1 MKNLRFSP
9 WHYAKKYFVGLSC
22 VTVLAAASFIAKPV
36 LADTVET
43 EPTNTSEI
51 LMTTNQSQP
60 STDVETV
67 TPPTT
72 ETSLNT
78 LKTELGSQ
86 ASNSTS
92 EDTVPQAV
100 SSNSEVP
107 ATSSAD
113 SYTGGDNVSVSAK
126 NNLVTSESK
135 GYHSDEQGNWYYAD
149 GNGNKLTGAQII
161 DSVKV
166 YFDENGIQVKGNFA
180 PDGHY
185 YDKDSGAM
193 LTKRYVEVA
202 GNWYYVNDEGDKLI
216 GTQTVD
222 SVKVYFDEN
231 GIQVKG
237 NFAPDGHYY
246 DKDSGAMLT
255 KRYVEVAGN
264 WYYVDGNGNKLIGAQ
279 TVDSVKVYFDE
290 NGVQVKGA
298 FAPAKES
305 IFSPDRHYYDKDSGA
320 LVTNRYVEVDGNWYY
335 VDENGRMLTG
345 YHTIDGVEVYF
356 SEYDGHQA
364 KGEFS
369 GNGDTGDFYDWDSG
383 ARITGKEG
391 TPKFIKTR
399 SGHWYYLNEKGNQVT
414 SIQIIDGNIYYFG
427 LPTKK
432 YYYGMQ
438 SRGELVYAY
447 YSDFIPNSSH
457 IYYTDPET
465 GAAWKNRYVDWEG
478 SRYYMGPEGY
488 ALIGEAVVNGQSVYF
503 HRDGKQARGELI
515 TENGVTRYYAPDSG
529 VRVRNTKL
537 TIDGVTYNFNADGDG
552 TIISD

>member
-1 MKNLRFSP
+1 MKNLRLSS
-9 WHYAKKYFVGLSC
+9 WRYAKRHLVSLSC
-22 VTVLAAASFIAKPV
+22 VTVLAAASFVAQPV
-36 LADTVET
+36 LAATMEA
-43 EPTNTSEI
+43 EPTNASESLVTTSQ
-51 LMTTNQSQP
+51 TQTS
-60 STDVETV
+60 SDVEAV
-67 TPPTT
+67 TAPTAETDLNASNDELPPTSSTTLEKEEAT
-72 ETSLNT
+72 EKSP
-78 LKTELGSQ
+78 
-86 ASNSTS
+86 
-92 EDTVPQAV
+92 D
-100 SSNSEVP
+100 SEVSNTSP
-107 ATSSAD
+107 TDSTVQVASDSTTAETNLATA
-113 SYTGGDNVSVSAK
+113 
-126 NNLVTSESK
+126 EPK
-135 GYHSDEQGNWYYAD
+135 GYHSDQEGNWYYAD

-161 DSVKV
+161 DFVKV
-166 YFDENGIQVKGNFA
+166 YFDDTGVQVKGKFA

-185 YDKDSGAM
+185 YDKDSGAL

-202 GNWYYVNDEGDKLI
+202 GKWYYLDANGNKLT
-216 GTQTVD
+216 GAQTVD
-222 SVKVYFDEN
+222 FVKVYFDEN
-231 GIQVKG
+231 GAQVKG

-264 WYYVDGNGNKLIGAQ
+264 WYYVDGDGNKLISAQ

-465 GAAWKNRYVDWEG
+465 GAAWKNRFVTWEG

-488 ALIGEAVVNGQSVYF
+488 ALIGEALVNGQSLYF
-503 HRDGKQARGELI
+503 HQDGKQALGQLI
-515 TENGVTRYYAPDSG
+515 TENGLTRYYAPETG
-529 VRVRNTKL
+529 VRVRNAKL
-537 TIDGVTYNFNADGDG
+537 TIDGVTYSFNADGDG
-552 TIISD
+552 SIVSD

>member
-1 MKNLRFSP
+1 M
-9 WHYAKKYFVGLSC
+9 
-22 VTVLAAASFIAKPV
+22 LAAASFIAKPV

-86 ASNSTS
+86 ASNGTS

-161 DSVKV
+161 
-166 YFDENGIQVKGNFA
+166 
-180 PDGHY
+180 
-185 YDKDSGAM
+185 
-193 LTKRYVEVA
+193 
-202 GNWYYVNDEGDKLI
+202 
-216 GTQTVD
+216 
-222 SVKVYFDEN
+222 
-231 GIQVKG
+231 
-237 NFAPDGHYY
+237 
-246 DKDSGAMLT
+246 
-255 KRYVEVAGN
+255 
-264 WYYVDGNGNKLIGAQ
+264 
-279 TVDSVKVYFDE
+279 DSVKVYFDE

-537 TIDGVTYNFNADGDG
+537 TIDGVTYSFNADGDG

>member
-1 MKNLRFSP
+1 MKNLRFSS
-9 WHYAKKYFVGLSC
+9 WNYAKKYFVGLSC

-86 ASNSTS
+86 ASNGTS

-126 NNLVTSESK
+126 NNLVTSESE

-180 PDGHY
+180 
-185 YDKDSGAM
+185 S
-193 LTKRYVEVA
+193 
-202 GNWYYVNDEGDKLI
+202 
-216 GTQTVD
+216 
-222 SVKVYFDEN
+222 
-231 GIQVKG
+231 
-237 NFAPDGHYY
+237 DGHYY

-447 YSDFIPNSSH
+447 YSDFIPNSSR
-457 IYYTDPET
+457 IYYTNPET

-537 TIDGVTYNFNADGDG
+537 TIDGVTYSFNADGDG

>member
-1 MKNLRFSP
+1 M
-9 WHYAKKYFVGLSC
+9 
-22 VTVLAAASFIAKPV
+22 LAAVSFIAKPV

-86 ASNSTS
+86 ASNGTS

-161 DSVKV
+161 
-166 YFDENGIQVKGNFA
+166 
-180 PDGHY
+180 
-185 YDKDSGAM
+185 
-193 LTKRYVEVA
+193 
-202 GNWYYVNDEGDKLI
+202 
-216 GTQTVD
+216 
-222 SVKVYFDEN
+222 
-231 GIQVKG
+231 
-237 NFAPDGHYY
+237 
-246 DKDSGAMLT
+246 
-255 KRYVEVAGN
+255 
-264 WYYVDGNGNKLIGAQ
+264 
-279 TVDSVKVYFDE
+279 DSVKVYFDE

-537 TIDGVTYNFNADGDG
+537 TIDGVTYSFNADGDG

>member
-1 MKNLRFSP
+1 MKNLRFSS

-22 VTVLAAASFIAKPV
+22 VTVLAAVSFIAKPV

-86 ASNSTS
+86 ASNGTS

-166 YFDENGIQVKGNFA
+166 YFDENG
-180 PDGHY
+180 
-185 YDKDSGAM
+185 
-193 LTKRYVEVA
+193 
-202 GNWYYVNDEGDKLI
+202 
-216 GTQTVD
+216 
-222 SVKVYFDEN
+222 
-231 GIQVKG
+231 
-237 NFAPDGHYY
+237 
-246 DKDSGAMLT
+246 
-255 KRYVEVAGN
+255 
-264 WYYVDGNGNKLIGAQ
+264 
-279 TVDSVKVYFDE
+279 
-290 NGVQVKGA
+290 VQVKGS

-537 TIDGVTYNFNADGDG
+537 TIDGVTYSFNADGDG
-552 TIISD
+552 TISSD

>member
-1 MKNLRFSP
+1 MKNLRFSS

-22 VTVLAAASFIAKPV
+22 VTVLAAVSFIAKPV

-86 ASNSTS
+86 ASNGTS

-161 DSVKV
+161 
-166 YFDENGIQVKGNFA
+166 
-180 PDGHY
+180 
-185 YDKDSGAM
+185 
-193 LTKRYVEVA
+193 
-202 GNWYYVNDEGDKLI
+202 
-216 GTQTVD
+216 
-222 SVKVYFDEN
+222 
-231 GIQVKG
+231 
-237 NFAPDGHYY
+237 
-246 DKDSGAMLT
+246 
-255 KRYVEVAGN
+255 
-264 WYYVDGNGNKLIGAQ
+264 
-279 TVDSVKVYFDE
+279 DSVKVYFDE

-537 TIDGVTYNFNADGDG
+537 TIDGVTYSFNADGDG

>member
-1 MKNLRFSP
+1 
-9 WHYAKKYFVGLSC
+9 
-22 VTVLAAASFIAKPV
+22 
-36 LADTVET
+36 
-43 EPTNTSEI
+43 
-51 LMTTNQSQP
+51 MTTNQSQP

-86 ASNSTS
+86 ASNGTS

-161 DSVKV
+161 
-166 YFDENGIQVKGNFA
+166 
-180 PDGHY
+180 
-185 YDKDSGAM
+185 
-193 LTKRYVEVA
+193 
-202 GNWYYVNDEGDKLI
+202 
-216 GTQTVD
+216 
-222 SVKVYFDEN
+222 
-231 GIQVKG
+231 
-237 NFAPDGHYY
+237 
-246 DKDSGAMLT
+246 
-255 KRYVEVAGN
+255 
-264 WYYVDGNGNKLIGAQ
+264 
-279 TVDSVKVYFDE
+279 DSVKVYFDE

-537 TIDGVTYNFNADGDG
+537 TIDGVTYSFNADGDG

>member
-1 MKNLRFSP
+1 MKNLRFSS

-86 ASNSTS
+86 ASNGTS

-161 DSVKV
+161 
-166 YFDENGIQVKGNFA
+166 
-180 PDGHY
+180 
-185 YDKDSGAM
+185 
-193 LTKRYVEVA
+193 
-202 GNWYYVNDEGDKLI
+202 
-216 GTQTVD
+216 
-222 SVKVYFDEN
+222 
-231 GIQVKG
+231 
-237 NFAPDGHYY
+237 
-246 DKDSGAMLT
+246 
-255 KRYVEVAGN
+255 
-264 WYYVDGNGNKLIGAQ
+264 
-279 TVDSVKVYFDE
+279 DSVKVYFDE

-503 HRDGKQARGELI
+503 HREETVSKP
-515 TENGVTRYYAPDSG
+515 GV
-529 VRVRNTKL
+529 N
-537 TIDGVTYNFNADGDG
+537 
-552 TIISD
+552 

>member
-1 MKNLRFSP
+1 MKNLRFSS

-86 ASNSTS
+86 ASNGTS

-161 DSVKV
+161 
-166 YFDENGIQVKGNFA
+166 
-180 PDGHY
+180 
-185 YDKDSGAM
+185 
-193 LTKRYVEVA
+193 
-202 GNWYYVNDEGDKLI
+202 
-216 GTQTVD
+216 
-222 SVKVYFDEN
+222 
-231 GIQVKG
+231 
-237 NFAPDGHYY
+237 
-246 DKDSGAMLT
+246 
-255 KRYVEVAGN
+255 
-264 WYYVDGNGNKLIGAQ
+264 
-279 TVDSVKVYFDE
+279 DSVKVYFDE

-537 TIDGVTYNFNADGDG
+537 TIDGVTYSFNADGDG

>member
-1 MKNLRFSP
+1 MKNLRFSS

-22 VTVLAAASFIAKPV
+22 VTVLAAVSFIAKPV

-86 ASNSTS
+86 ASNGTS

-161 DSVKV
+161 
-166 YFDENGIQVKGNFA
+166 
-180 PDGHY
+180 
-185 YDKDSGAM
+185 
-193 LTKRYVEVA
+193 
-202 GNWYYVNDEGDKLI
+202 
-216 GTQTVD
+216 
-222 SVKVYFDEN
+222 
-231 GIQVKG
+231 
-237 NFAPDGHYY
+237 
-246 DKDSGAMLT
+246 
-255 KRYVEVAGN
+255 
-264 WYYVDGNGNKLIGAQ
+264 
-279 TVDSVKVYFDE
+279 DSVKVYFDE

-503 HRDGKQARGELI
+503 HRDGKQAWGELI

-537 TIDGVTYNFNADGDG
+537 TIDGVTYSFNADGDG

>member
-1 MKNLRFSP
+1 MKNLRFSS
-9 WHYAKKYFVGLSC
+9 WNYAKKYFVGLSC

-86 ASNSTS
+86 ASNGTS

-161 DSVKV
+161 
-166 YFDENGIQVKGNFA
+166 
-180 PDGHY
+180 
-185 YDKDSGAM
+185 
-193 LTKRYVEVA
+193 
-202 GNWYYVNDEGDKLI
+202 
-216 GTQTVD
+216 
-222 SVKVYFDEN
+222 
-231 GIQVKG
+231 
-237 NFAPDGHYY
+237 
-246 DKDSGAMLT
+246 
-255 KRYVEVAGN
+255 
-264 WYYVDGNGNKLIGAQ
+264 
-279 TVDSVKVYFDE
+279 DSVKVYFDE

-447 YSDFIPNSSH
+447 YSDFIPNSSR
-457 IYYTDPET
+457 IYYTNPET

-537 TIDGVTYNFNADGDG
+537 TIDGVTYSFNADGDG

>member
-1 MKNLRFSP
+1 MKNLRFSS

-36 LADTVET
+36 LADTAET

-86 ASNSTS
+86 ASNGTS

-161 DSVKV
+161 
-166 YFDENGIQVKGNFA
+166 
-180 PDGHY
+180 
-185 YDKDSGAM
+185 
-193 LTKRYVEVA
+193 
-202 GNWYYVNDEGDKLI
+202 
-216 GTQTVD
+216 
-222 SVKVYFDEN
+222 
-231 GIQVKG
+231 
-237 NFAPDGHYY
+237 
-246 DKDSGAMLT
+246 
-255 KRYVEVAGN
+255 
-264 WYYVDGNGNKLIGAQ
+264 
-279 TVDSVKVYFDE
+279 DSVKVYFDE

-537 TIDGVTYNFNADGDG
+537 TIDGVTYSFNADGDG

>member
-1 MKNLRFSP
+1 MKSLRFSS
-9 WHYAKKYFVGLSC
+9 WNYAKKYFVGLSC

-86 ASNSTS
+86 ASNGTS

-161 DSVKV
+161 
-166 YFDENGIQVKGNFA
+166 
-180 PDGHY
+180 
-185 YDKDSGAM
+185 
-193 LTKRYVEVA
+193 
-202 GNWYYVNDEGDKLI
+202 
-216 GTQTVD
+216 
-222 SVKVYFDEN
+222 
-231 GIQVKG
+231 
-237 NFAPDGHYY
+237 
-246 DKDSGAMLT
+246 
-255 KRYVEVAGN
+255 
-264 WYYVDGNGNKLIGAQ
+264 
-279 TVDSVKVYFDE
+279 DSVKVYFDE

-537 TIDGVTYNFNADGDG
+537 TIDGVTYSFNADGDG